1 MIYFHKRGGIF
12 MMRMARNS
20 LYIALGV
27 LSLSA
32 PQTVQAKSAKC
43 DISLNNGKKGEYKG
57 PCDFDPLSG
66 GSFMVTMPRP
76 KKIFF
81 ANINAINVYVGD
93 YAGLPKDQAL
103 LTYNVGAVT
112 IDYGQLFRSKSKPA
126 CWVNQV
132 HRICVY

>member
-1 MIYFHKRGGIF
+1 MNRN
-12 MMRMARNS
+12 MMKN
-20 LYIALGV
+20 YKIIAGLVSFAAVFGV
-27 LSLSA
+27 SNA
-32 PQTVQAKSAKC
+32 ANAKSAKC

-103 LTYNVGAVT
+103 LTYNVGAIT